1 MASSESH
8 NTRLSD
14 MKKDLVDFKNDFNSS
29 LSCLKNSIDQ
39 KFSSINSR
47 LDQIE
52 GNIQKNI
59 TDVVNGSIISIKDSI
74 IDALKE
80 ENMKLKFRVE
90 QLEDKILRTEIAKNN
105 HYQYTRC
112 NNIEMQGIPA
122 TVKDEHL
129 QNKVIDIFRCL
140 KINIDPSDI
149 EDCHRLG
156 NSTPKNTLVCFVN
169 RKFCKKALEVKFELQ
184 KINNAELHFDTSSVL
199 Y

>member
-8 NTRLSD
+8 NTRLSG
-14 MKKDLVDFKNDFNSS
+14 MKQDLVDFKNDFNSS

-59 TDVVNGSIISIKDSI
+59 TDVVDGSIISIKDSI

-80 ENMKLKFRVE
+80 ENMKLKSRVE
-90 QLEDKILRTEIAKNN
+90 QLEDKILRMEIAKNN
-105 HYQYTRC
+105 HDQYTQR
-112 NNIEMQGIPA
+112 NNIEIQGIPA

-129 QNKVIDIFRCL
+129 ENKVIDIFR
-140 KINIDPSDI
+140 
-149 EDCHRLG
+149 
-156 NSTPKNTLVCFVN
+156 
-169 RKFCKKALEVKFELQ
+169 LENQ
-184 KINNAELHFDTSSVL
+184 

>member
-1 MASSESH
+1 MKQD
-8 NTRLSD
+8 LS
-14 MKKDLVDFKNDFNSS
+14 DFKNDFNLS

-39 KFSSINSR
+39 KFSNINSR

-52 GNIQKNI
+52 DNIQINI
-59 TDVVNGSIISIKDSI
+59 TDVVNESIISIKDST

-80 ENMKLKFRVE
+80 ENMKLKFRVQ

>member
-1 MASSESH
+1 MASSDSN
-8 NTRLSD
+8 NTRLSG
-14 MKKDLVDFKNDFNSS
+14 MKQDLSDFKNDFNSS

-39 KFSSINSR
+39 KFSNINSR

-52 GNIQKNI
+52 DNIQINI
-59 TDVVNGSIISIKDSI
+59 TDVVNESIISIKDST

-80 ENMKLKFRVE
+80 ENMKLKFRVQ

>member
-1 MASSESH
+1 MASSDSN
-8 NTRLSD
+8 NTRLSG
-14 MKKDLVDFKNDFNSS
+14 MKQDLSDFKNDFNSS

-39 KFSSINSR
+39 KFSNINSR

-52 GNIQKNI
+52 DNIQINI
-59 TDVVNGSIISIKDSI
+59 TDVVNESIISIKDST

-80 ENMKLKFRVE
+80 ENMKLKFRVQ
-90 QLEDKILRTEIAKNN
+90 QLKDKILRTEIAKNN

-156 NSTPKNTLVCFVN
+156 NSTPKNTLVRFVN